1 MTENE
6 LGKVIVDA
14 ALAVHRELGPGL
26 LESVY
31 EGALAHELRMR
42 GLDVRTQ
49 VPVAVRYRGVEFREG
64 FRADL
69 IVEDKVIIEIKSVET
84 LNNAHKKQVLTYLR
98 LSGRKLGFLIN
109 FGEHLIKNGIVR
121 IVNGLEEN

>member
-98 LSGRKLGFLIN
+98 LSGRKLGFLVN

>member
-1 MTENE
+1 M
-6 LGKVIVDA
+6 DA

-26 LESVY
+26 LESVC
-31 EGALAHELRMR
+31 EGALAHELRTR

-49 VPVAVRYRGVEFREG
+49 VPVAVRYRGVEFHEG

-109 FGEHLIKNGIVR
+109 FGEQLIKNGIVR